1 MGYQV
6 GAVPLGDERVR
17 FSVWAPQAQRLEVH
31 LVEPDERTVA
41 LERGDHGVWSAV
53 VDRVPAGALYR
64 YRIDGDRER
73 PDPASRHQPQD
84 VHGPSQ
90 VVDPSFAWTDQGF
103 RPVGLE
109 DAVIYELHVG
119 TFSEAGTFEGAVAH
133 LDALCDLGV
142 THVELMPVAQFPGA
156 RNWGYDGVYPWAVQA
171 SYGGPHGLARL
182 VDECHRRGLAVVL
195 DVVYNHLGPEGNYL
209 GEYGPYFTDRYHTP
223 WGSALNFDGP
233 WSDQVREYFIGS
245 ALYLA
250 RDLHIDAFRIDAVH
264 AIFDMSAR
272 PFLQEL
278 ADELHALGDRTGRR
292 IDVIAESDLNDVRV
306 LAPSEVGGFGHD
318 AQWSDD
324 FHHAVHALMTGE
336 QAGYYRDFGALD
348 EVARALRQG
357 FLYTGQFS
365 SHRHRRHGNAPH
377 GLPGRRFVVCTQNH
391 DQVGNRARGDRPS
404 ESLSAAAQRLQA
416 CVLFLSPYVPM
427 LFMGQEYGET
437 APFQYFTSHT
447 DPGLAE
453 AVRNGRRQEFVA
465 FGWDPQEIPDPQD
478 PATFE
483 RSRLDR
489 SSMEREPHRGLWQLH
504 RELIALR
511 RRLPAL
517 GRLEPTRCDTVA
529 YPEQRAVVGR
539 RWHDGDQV
547 VFAFG
552 FGDTP
557 ARVSL
562 PLAEGSWRKILDSED
577 RRWGGSGGPAPAE
590 VRAQGPTAIDVPA
603 HACVVYAPAR

>member
-1 MGYQV
+1 MSYQV
-6 GAVPLGDERVR
+6 GAIPLGDERVR
-17 FSVWAPQAQRLEVH
+17 FSVWAPMAQRMEVH
-31 LVEPDERTVA
+31 LLQPDDRTVA
-41 LERGDHGVWSAV
+41 LERVADGVWSAV
-53 VDRVPAGALYR
+53 LERVPAGALYR
-64 YRIDGDRER
+64 YRIDGERER

-90 VVDPSFAWTDQGF
+90 VIEPVQAWTDQAF

-119 TFSEAGTFEGAVAH
+119 TFSRAGTFEGAVEH
-133 LDALCDLGV
+133 LDALRELGV
-142 THVELMPVAQFPGA
+142 TAVELMPVAQFPGS

-171 SYGGPHGLARL
+171 SYGGPRGLAHL
-182 VDECHRRGLAVVL
+182 VNECHRRDLSVVL

-209 GEYGPYFTDRYHTP
+209 GDYGPYFNDRYHTP

-233 WSDQVREYFIGS
+233 WSDQVRRYFIGS

-250 RDLHIDAFRIDAVH
+250 RELHIDAFRVDAVH

-292 IDVIAESDLNDVRV
+292 IDVIAESDLNDTRV
-306 LAPSEVGGFGHD
+306 LAPSEAGGFGHD

-336 QAGYYRDFGALD
+336 RTGYYVDFGELD
-348 EVARALRQG
+348 DVARAYRQG
-357 FLYTGQFS
+357 YLYTGQFS
-365 SHRHRRHGNAPH
+365 RHRHRRHGNAPH

-391 DQVGNRARGDRPS
+391 DQVGNRAGGDRPA
-404 ESLSAAAQRLQA
+404 LSPAGQRLAA
-416 CVLFLSPYVPM
+416 CVLLLSPYVPM

-447 DPGLAE
+447 DAELAE
-453 AVRNGRRQEFVA
+453 AVRTGRRQEFVA
-465 FGWDPQEIPDPQD
+465 FGWDAAEIPDPQA

-489 SSMEREPHRGLWQLH
+489 SLADTPGHRALWELH

-517 GRLEPTRCDTVA
+517 ARLEPTQVETAA
-529 YPEQRAVVGR
+529 YPEQQAMVGR

-552 FGDTP
+552 FGDTG

-562 PLAEGSWRKILDSED
+562 PLAAGSWRKILDSED
-577 RRWGGSGGPAPAE
+577 RRWGGAGGTAPVEIRAE
-590 VRAQGPTAIDVPA
+590 GPTAIEVPA
-603 HACVVYAPAR
+603 SACVVYAPAR